1 MWSSKTDYLI
11 GKIVDYI
18 NLVFIILGVLPL
30 KLIIDI
36 MTVASWNNNVSY
48 IFHVPDARSGTEP
61 MINTN
66 AWSSASAVRMTRGG
80 QLGCDCR
87 ETVKRARDQLMCPA
101 WPHTTDARDK
111 CRPTMQI
118 GSPSRDT
125 DRDVSVSPPAA
136 AAATPLCHTDNA
148 SIDRV
153 PFHKVESC

>member
-11 GKIVDYI
+11 GKIVNSI
-18 NLVFIILGVLPL
+18 NLVSKVLGELQL
-30 KLIIDI
+30 KLIIAI
-36 MTVASWNNNVSY
+36 LTVASWNNNVSY
-48 IFHVPDARSGTEP
+48 IFQVPDARSGTEP
-61 MINTN
+61 MINSN
-66 AWSSASAVRMTRGG
+66 AWSSTSAVRMTRG

-125 DRDVSVSPPAA
+125 DRDVSVSPPARRRRH
-136 AAATPLCHTDNA
+136 ATL
-148 SIDRV
+148 SYR
-153 PFHKVESC
+153 